1 MIIDNLT
8 DISIYSLVERSV
20 IRLMLAGCG
29 CVWVNH
35 SIKWT
40 FQLYWSIYIRKEV
53 IQHDCDLRMFIVW
66 VYALWAAL
74 ISALEMSK
82 YSHVSLI
89 HWNQATIS
97 QYKLKWIRH
106 AECKMAPRYQQQK
119 NWPCWLVSLSEYF
132 ENCCPKISYKWM
144 SKGYLWV
151 FALSDLFC

>member
-1 MIIDNLT
+1 
-8 DISIYSLVERSV
+8 
-20 IRLMLAGCG
+20 
-29 CVWVNH
+29 
-35 SIKWT
+35 
-40 FQLYWSIYIRKEV
+40 
-53 IQHDCDLRMFIVW
+53 
-66 VYALWAAL
+66 
-74 ISALEMSK
+74 MSK

-106 AECKMAPRYQQQK
+106 AECKMALRYQQQK

-151 FALSDLFC
+151 FALSDLFCKRWHLQCPFCHYEKLINSPNNDSCFGTALFGECFEFKLVLFLSLYMTCRSFSCH